1 MRDIKKSRIVS
12 LFLII
17 VLLSLALPGSVN
29 AQAGVGER
37 FFPET
42 GHTVSGV
49 FLTFFESFDEPLLY
63 FGYPITDELIDPI
76 DGQRSQYFQRARF
89 DLIENGNGES
99 AIRLAPLGEL
109 LHDGQGLVIP
119 TNQNVSACRRFDTG
133 QEVCYG
139 FLAFYDNHG
148 GSMLFGDPISGLEQ
162 RDDRLVQYFERARFE
177 WRPEQPAGSRV
188 GLTDLGRIY
197 FDKRIGNQA
206 FLQAK
211 QGSNILSAPIKLAS
225 YAFVTSPMAAS
236 GSQQKVFIIVQ
247 DQNFNPV
254 PGASVQ
260 IAVHLPGELGAVYR
274 SPDTTDGNG
283 IASLVF
289 QVDQYASQQI
299 VEIEVTAEYNGLITK
314 TSTWFRVWN

>member
-1 MRDIKKSRIVS
+1 MWENKKSKFIS
-12 LFLII
+12 LILLI
-17 VLLSLALPGSVN
+17 VLISLVSPGSVS
-29 AQAGVGER
+29 AQGGVGEK

-42 GHTVSGV
+42 GHTVRGA
-49 FLTFFESFDEPLLY
+49 FLEFYESFDDPLLY

-89 DLIENGNGES
+89 DLIQNGNGES

-109 LHDGQGLVIP
+109 LHDGQGLIIP
-119 TNQNVSACRRFDTG
+119 TNPNVSACRRFSTG

-139 FLAFYDNHG
+139 FLAFYDNHSG
-148 GSMLFGDPISGLEQ
+148 EQLFGEPISGLEQ

-206 FLQAK
+206 FLQANP
-211 QGSNILSAPIKLAS
+211 GSNILSTPLKLTARS
-225 YAFVTSPMAAS
+225 FVTEPMIAS
-236 GSQQKVFIIVQ
+236 AGQQRVFIIVQ
-247 DQNFNPV
+247 DQNYNPV

-274 SPDTTDGNG
+274 SPVPTDADG
-283 IASLVF
+283 IAQLVF

-299 VEIEVTAEYNGLITK
+299 VEIEVTAEYNGLVAT